1 MNPTAHPATA
11 QPVASGPLRL
21 DHELQ
26 VAMHLALEA
35 GALLRDRQK
44 QPLEI
49 GHKANGEIVTPADLA
64 SNDLICRGL
73 ASAFR
78 EDMICS
84 EEGPAATAD
93 PTASRVWIVDP
104 LDSTSNYVQGGDEY
118 SLSIGMAIHGEAL
131 LGVVY
136 NPSRQELFAGYRG
149 LGATWNGVPVRAT
162 LAAPP
167 HRPRLLVSSKEWKR
181 GVSSA
186 GTCQIEPMAS
196 MAYKLARVAA
206 GREDGVLSL
215 KTRKPWGTC
224 AGTALVLAGGGRVTS
239 LDGQALLFDC
249 YGPRTFTGLVAAGP
263 KLHAQVLELA
273 SSLKAC
279 MPARHS
285 A

>member
-1 MNPTAHPATA
+1 MNPATHPATG
-11 QPVASGPLRL
+11 QPLASGSLRL

-26 VAMHLALEA
+26 VTMRLALEA
-35 GALLRDRQK
+35 GTLLRDRQK
-44 QPLEI
+44 QPLQV

-64 SNDLICRGL
+64 SNELICRGL

-78 EDMICS
+78 EDTICS
-84 EEGPAATAD
+84 EEGPAVTAD
-93 PTASRVWIVDP
+93 STSSRVWIVDP
-104 LDSTSNYVQGGDEY
+104 LDSTSNYVQGGDQY
-118 SLSIGMAIHGEAL
+118 SLSIGLAIDGEAV

-136 NPSRQELFAGYRG
+136 NPSRHELFAGYRG

-181 GVSSA
+181 GVNSA
-186 GTCQIEPMAS
+186 GACQIEPMAS

-206 GREDGVLSL
+206 GREDGALSL

-224 AGTALVLAGGGRVTS
+224 AGTALVLAAGGRVTS
-239 LDGQALLFDC
+239 LDEQPLHFDC
-249 YGPRTFTGLVAAGP
+249 RGPRTFHGLVAAGP

-273 SSLKAC
+273 AGLKAC

>member
-1 MNPTAHPATA
+1 MNGTTHPATA
-11 QPVASGPLRL
+11 QPGPLGPLRL

-26 VAMHLALEA
+26 IAVQLALEA
-35 GALLRDRQK
+35 GAVLRDRQK
-44 QPLEI
+44 QPLNV
-49 GHKANGEIVTPADLA
+49 GYKANGEIVTPADLA
-64 SNDLICRGL
+64 SNQVICRGL

-78 EDMICS
+78 QDMICS
-84 EEGPAATAD
+84 EEGPAASGAA
-93 PTASRVWIVDP
+93 ASRVWIIDP

-118 SLSIGMAIHGEAL
+118 SLSIGLAIHGEAV

-136 NPSRQELFAGYRG
+136 NPSRNELFAGYRG

-162 LAAPP
+162 LASPP

-181 GVSSA
+181 GVNSA
-186 GTCQIEPMAS
+186 GICRIEPMAS

-206 GREDGVLSL
+206 GREDGALSL

-224 AGTALVLAGGGRVTS
+224 AGTALVLAAGGCVTS
-239 LDGQALLFDC
+239 LEGQSLLFDC
-249 YGPRTFTGLVAAGP
+249 RGPRTFNGLVAAGF
-263 KLHAQVLELA
+263 KLHSQVLELA

-279 MPARHS
+279 MPSRHS

>member
-1 MNPTAHPATA
+1 MNERIHPAAA
-11 QPVASGPLRL
+11 QPVPSGPLRL

-26 VAMHLALEA
+26 IAMQLALEA

-44 QPLEI
+44 RPLDV
-49 GHKANGEIVTPADLA
+49 GHKANGEIVTSADLA
-64 SNDLICRGL
+64 SNEHICRGL
-73 ASAFR
+73 ASAFH
-78 EDMICS
+78 EDTICS
-84 EEGPAATAD
+84 EEGPAAAAGATS
-93 PTASRVWIVDP
+93 SRVWVVDP

-118 SLSIGMAIHGEAL
+118 SLSIGLAIHGEAV

-136 NPSRQELFAGYRG
+136 NPSRKELFAGYRG

-181 GVSSA
+181 GVNSA
-186 GTCQIEPMAS
+186 GMCQIEPMSS

-206 GREDGVLSL
+206 GREDGALSL

-224 AGTALVLAGGGRVTS
+224 AGAALVLAAGGRVTS
-239 LDGQALLFDC
+239 LEGHPLLFDC
-249 YGPRTFTGLVAAGP
+249 RGPRTFNGLVAAGS
-263 KLHAQVLELA
+263 KLHAQVLDLA
-273 SSLKAC
+273 AGLKAC
-279 MPARHS
+279 MSARHS

>member
-1 MNPTAHPATA
+1 MNEAIHAASA
-11 QPVASGPLRL
+11 QQAPFGPLRL

-26 VAMHLALEA
+26 IAMQLALEA
-35 GALLRDRQK
+35 GALLRDRQR
-44 QPLEI
+44 QPLNVS
-49 GHKANGEIVTPADLA
+49 HKANGEIVTPADLA
-64 SNDLICRGL
+64 SNEIICRGL

-78 EDMICS
+78 HDMICS
-84 EEGPAATAD
+84 EEGPVAASVSDGPRT
-93 PTASRVWIVDP
+93 WIIDP

-118 SLSIGMAIHGEAL
+118 SLSIGLAIHGEAV

-136 NPSRQELFAGYRG
+136 NPSRHELFAGYRG
-149 LGATWNGVPVRAT
+149 LGTTWNGVPVRAT

-167 HRPRLLVSSKEWKR
+167 HWPRLLVSSKEWKR
-181 GVSSA
+181 GVNSA
-186 GTCQIEPMAS
+186 GACRIEPMAS

-206 GREDGVLSL
+206 GREDGTLSL

-224 AGTALVLAGGGRVTS
+224 AGTALVLASSGSVTS
-239 LDGQALLFDC
+239 LEGQPLLFDC
-249 YGPRTFTGLVAAGP
+249 RGPRTFNGLVAAGC

-279 MPARHS
+279 MPSRHS